1 MVKEIRNVVTWL
13 KNWFYDKNEVY
24 QKNET
29 YTKTEVDTSLNTK
42 LNSNLTVANKML
54 VTDNNGNVVLD
65 DKPTFEAI
73 KVVATLPTA
82 SASTMGALYIVS
94 ENSKVNVYYT
104 RNNNGSYSWQKM
116 DTDILDDLSV
126 GWNDITGKPS
136 TFTPSS
142 HASPT
147 PVYGLASTDNFGHL
161 RIIDD
166 LLASSYSNG
175 VCLSAHQGYVLNNKI
190 DAMVNDLRDS
200 YIVSELPD
208 LMRGNYDSDGL
219 YIVENRSGNLEIY
232 AYKAPTSELLGD
244 YGSWELLSTINNPL
258 PVIELVPKSTD
269 ATGAIRFYYGDEP

>member
-1 MVKEIRNVVTWL
+1 MVKEIKNVVTWL

-29 YTKTEVDTSLNTK
+29 YTKSEVDSSLNTK

-73 KVVATLPTA
+73 KIVASLPTA

-116 DTDILDDLSV
+116 DTDILDELSI

-136 TFTPSS
+136 SFPPAN
-142 HASPT
+142 HAST
-147 PVYGLASTDNFGHL
+147 ATTYGVGTTINYGHNK
-161 RIIDD
+161 IIND
-166 LLASSYSNG
+166 LNKSSLVNG
-175 VCLSAHQGYVLNNKI
+175 ESLSAHQGYVLKNLI
-190 DAMVNDLRDS
+190 QDVVND
-200 YIVSELPD
+200 VSELQIEFEELDASEVPFSPGQIWGD
-208 LMRGNYDSDGL
+208 ESQVVTNVEIGLDFLRSLMNSKQNKGDC
-219 YIVENRSGNLEIY
+219 V
-232 AYKAPTSELLGD
+232 TS
-244 YGSWELLSTINNPL
+244 IA
-258 PVIELVPKSTD
+258 LVPKSTD
-269 ATGAIRFYYGDEP
+269 STGAIKLYYGDEP

>member
-1 MVKEIRNVVTWL
+1 MVKEIKNVVTWL

-73 KVVATLPTA
+73 KIVASLPTA

-116 DTDILDDLSV
+116 DTDILDELSI

-136 TFTPSS
+136 SFPPTS
-142 HASPT
+142 HASSAT
-147 PVYGLASTDNFGHL
+147 TFGAGTTINYGHNKIIDNLNASTL
-161 RIIDD
+161 V
-166 LLASSYSNG
+166 NG
-175 VCLSAHQGYVLNNKI
+175 QSLSAHQGYVLKGLIDNLNNDISDLQTEFYNFDASDVEFSPSTIWGEESQIVTNVEIGLDFLRSLMNNK
-190 DAMVNDLRDS
+190 
-200 YIVSELPD
+200 
-208 LMRGNYDSDGL
+208 SDKGDC
-219 YIVENRSGNLEIY
+219 V
-232 AYKAPTSELLGD
+232 TS
-244 YGSWELLSTINNPL
+244 IA
-258 PVIELVPKSTD
+258 LVPKSTD
-269 ATGAIRFYYGDEP
+269 STGAIRLYYGDEP